1 MIHVMMTRRTFAAGA
16 ALALPAAVAAKS
28 AFKGVPLGAQTYS
41 FRDRDVDGCIAA
53 MKEIGMTYAEV
64 FSGHVEPKPEGRGP
78 EARNKL
84 RDWRLKVPES
94 DIKAVAAKFKAGG
107 IEVYAYNYSFRD
119 DFTDEE
125 IDRGFQ
131 IAKWMGAKCI
141 TASAT
146 VSVAKRLAPFA
157 ARHKMKVGMHNHS
170 RIHENEFA
178 TPESFA
184 EAMKAGEWIGVNLD
198 LGHFWAANFDPVDY
212 LKKNYAK
219 IVTVHLKDRKKNQGA
234 NMPFGE
240 GDTPLKECLH
250 LMRDSK
256 WKIPAMIEYEYKG
269 ADTVVEVKR
278 CFEYSKNLLLS

>member
-1 MIHVMMTRRTFAAGA
+1 MTRRIFTAGA
-16 ALALPAAVAAKS
+16 ALVLPGAASAKS
-28 AFKGVPLGAQTYS
+28 VFKGVPLGAQTYS
-41 FRDRDVDGCIAA
+41 FRDRNLDGCLAA

-64 FSGHVEPKPEGRGP
+64 FSGHVEPRPEGRGA
-78 EARNKL
+78 EARNNL
-84 RDWRLKVPES
+84 RAWRLKVSES
-94 DIKAVAAKFKAGG
+94 EIKALAAKFKTAG
-107 IEVYAYNYSFRD
+107 VTPYAYNYSFRD

-125 IDRGFQ
+125 IDKGFV
-131 IAKWMGAKCI
+131 IAKWLGARAI
-141 TASAT
+141 TASST
-146 VSVAKRLAPFA
+146 VSVAKRVAPFA
-157 ARHKMKVGMHNHS
+157 AKHKMMVGMHNHS

-198 LGHFWAANFDPVDY
+198 FGHFWAANFDPVDY
-212 LKKNYAK
+212 MKKNYRK
-219 IVTVHLKDRKKNQGA
+219 LVTVHLKDRKKNQGA
-234 NMPFGE
+234 NMAFGE

-250 LMRDSK
+250 LIRDSK